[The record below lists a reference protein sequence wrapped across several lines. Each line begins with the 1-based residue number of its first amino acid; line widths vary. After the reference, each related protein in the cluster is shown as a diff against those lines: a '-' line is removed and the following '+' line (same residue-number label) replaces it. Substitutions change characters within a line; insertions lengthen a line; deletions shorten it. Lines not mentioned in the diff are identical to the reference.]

1 METLKI
7 QNSIKELG
15 CEEDNVDREV
25 ASEDYRVFA
34 NCCILMGEIRVC
46 SER

>member
-7 QNSIKELG
+7 QNSIRESG
-15 CEEDNVDREV
+15 CEEDKVDREV
-25 ASEDYRVFA
+25 ASEECRVFA

-46 SER
+46 FEC